1 MKYYPDT
8 GKSGFR
14 VWRYVLRRDD
24 PVPAPWTKEGKER
37 ITLLGLKLLY
47 PDGYLEAMKKT
58 DSNSK
63 KRPALADP
71 EDITTSKGKRSQF
84 KKFKQE
90 TYKMEDKLINLIKE
104 DKLNTKLWDECSAA
118 ISEGKSMFLKRVMDR

>member
-1 MKYYPDT
+1 MKYYSDT

-24 PVPAPWTKEGKER
+24 PAPAPWTKEGKER
-37 ITLLGLKLLY
+37 IVSLGLKLLY

-58 DSNSK
+58 TSSSK
-63 KRPALADP
+63 KRPAPDDP
-71 EDITTSKGKRSQF
+71 ENIATSNRNKNQF

-104 DKLNTKLWDECSAA
+104 DTLNTKLWDECCAA
-118 ISEGKSMFLKRVMDR
+118 ISDGKSIFLKRVMDR